1 MKQLGTKI
9 YYCLLTG
16 NVIKIISDM
25 QGYVRETS
33 FDEDIEIYTELKER
47 DKNTIGLLEFEYG
60 EYPKLSQGAT
70 GVMVDIKT
78 KELIFTYEELP
89 NEPIEP
95 TELEILED
103 KVSTLEEETKNL
115 KIEQEMQNEEILV
128 NMMANTEMFELLL
141 GMMPVQINTN
151 SKGVNPMVEVYV
163 TLIIKGVKE
172 LNDVPLV
179 LREKVAER
187 LKQLDIEVK

>member
-1 MKQLGTKI
+1 
-9 YYCLLTG
+9 
-16 NVIKIISDM
+16 
-25 QGYVRETS
+25 
-33 FDEDIEIYTELKER
+33 
-47 DKNTIGLLEFEYG
+47 
-60 EYPKLSQGAT
+60 
-70 GVMVDIKT
+70 
-78 KELIFTYEELP
+78 
-89 NEPIEP
+89 
-95 TELEILED
+95 
-103 KVSTLEEETKNL
+103 
-115 KIEQEMQNEEILV
+115 MQNEEILV